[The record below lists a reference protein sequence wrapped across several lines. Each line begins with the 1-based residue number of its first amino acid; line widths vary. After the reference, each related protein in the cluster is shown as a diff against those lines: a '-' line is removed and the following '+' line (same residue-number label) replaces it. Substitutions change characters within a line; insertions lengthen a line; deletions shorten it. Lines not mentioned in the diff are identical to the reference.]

1 VGVVTLQICAKKLR
15 GGGDDGV
22 GANNDE
28 SMDTNDEFM
37 NTDTETKMNST
48 PSTPERKGQLAES
61 ECPPAPLRLRRA
73 LSSATDSDTSPET
86 CCNAVPRVLIPTVAD
101 HKGLGILAGD
111 FIKPDPGLT
120 LRERETYILDELHR
134 WLDGRIQVH
143 AREAGVACTREE
155 LEGAVMTGMWPAARL
170 CLLVEELGG
179 DRADGSR
186 QVPEELYHAAAVF
199 AEGVCQAYLVE
210 GVEPDCAAEEL
221 AVGFVTVDRLPD
233 GRTILDCW
241 NAPSVF
247 EPLRNA
253 TPLREEGL
261 EDRIERALSF
271 WEIPLKL
278 EMPLWVWVAL
288 TLWVLLYAWLV
299 AVVVSV
305 RS

>member
-1 VGVVTLQICAKKLR
+1 MNT
-15 GGGDDGV
+15 
-22 GANNDE
+22 NDE
-28 SMDTNDEFM
+28 SI
-37 NTDTETKMNST
+37 MNST

-73 LSSATDSDTSPET
+73 MSSATDSDISPAE
-86 CCNAVPRVLIPTVAD
+86 CCDTVPRVLIPTVAD

-143 AREAGVACTREE
+143 AREAGLACSTHEE
-155 LEGAVMTGMWPAARL
+155 LEGAVMTGLWPAARL
-170 CLLVEELGG
+170 HLLVEALG
-179 DRADGSR
+179 DADGTSSR

-199 AEGVCQAYLVE
+199 AEGVCRGYFAGE
-210 GVEPDCAAEEL
+210 EPCGRAEEL

-241 NAPSVF
+241 NAPSTF
-247 EPLRNA
+247 EPLRA
-253 TPLREEGL
+253 AAPLREEGL

-271 WEIPLKL
+271 WDIPLKL

-299 AVVVSV
+299 AVVVGV
-305 RS
+305 R

>member
-1 VGVVTLQICAKKLR
+1 MI
-15 GGGDDGV
+15 
-22 GANNDE
+22 NDE
-28 SMDTNDEFM
+28 SITETN
-37 NTDTETKMNST
+37 ETKMNST
-48 PSTPERKGQLAES
+48 PSTPERVGQLGES

-73 LSSATDSDTSPET
+73 MSSATDSDTSPAA
-86 CCNAVPRVLIPTVAD
+86 CCDTVPRVLIPTVAD

-120 LRERETYILDELHR
+120 RSERKTYILNELHR

-143 AREAGVACTREE
+143 AREAGVACTLEE
-155 LEGAVMTGMWPAARL
+155 MEGAVMTGMWPAARL
-170 CLLVEELGG
+170 CLLVEALG
-179 DRADGSR
+179 DGGRR
-186 QVPEELYHAAAVF
+186 QVPEELYHAAAVY

-241 NAPSVF
+241 NAPSTF

-253 TPLREEGL
+253 EPLQQEEGL

-271 WEIPLKL
+271 WDIPLKL

-299 AVVVSV
+299 AVVVG
-305 RS
+305 R